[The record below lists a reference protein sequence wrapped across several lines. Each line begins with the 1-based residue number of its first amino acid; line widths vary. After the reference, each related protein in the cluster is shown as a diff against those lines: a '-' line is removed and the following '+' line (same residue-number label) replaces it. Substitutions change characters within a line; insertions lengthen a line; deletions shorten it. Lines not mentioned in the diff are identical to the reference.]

1 MAVVN
6 LEAQPPPP
14 ENAKR
19 EYNVLYIKSNAGIL
33 RAMQGVL
40 SIVSIIML
48 AEGYCE
54 LTTGRYGTVMFLLIV
69 ALLESIFIIVI
80 MVLKLDE
87 TFTAVDIPLSIL
99 LNDGIVTIFFFIV
112 TNLALLS
119 IGSCGHTRA
128 ARLVAALFIL
138 GLFVMMLAQDY
149 LNYLKWQEKRSA
161 KEDGKNSSGTTITE
175 SSPTVL
181 T

>member
-1 MAVVN
+1 MVESASR
-6 LEAQPPPP
+6 P
-14 ENAKR
+14 EGHGFEYRLHNKSAENTDLVHVKSVGVKR
-19 EYNVLYIKSNAGIL
+19 HTASVAWEFG
-33 RAMQGVL
+33 
-40 SIVSIIML
+40 
-48 AEGYCE
+48 
-54 LTTGRYGTVMFLLIV
+54 GR
-69 ALLESIFIIVI
+69 E
-80 MVLKLDE
+80 
-87 TFTAVDIPLSIL
+87 IL
-99 LNDGIVTIFFFIV
+99 LNDGIVTISFFIV
-112 TNLALLS
+112 SNLALLS

-128 ARLVAALFIL
+128 ARLIAALFIL